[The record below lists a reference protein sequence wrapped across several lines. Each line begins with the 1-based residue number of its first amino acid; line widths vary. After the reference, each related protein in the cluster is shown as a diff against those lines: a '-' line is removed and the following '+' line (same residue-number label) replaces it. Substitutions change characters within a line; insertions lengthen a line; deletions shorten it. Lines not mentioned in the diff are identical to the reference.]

1 MEDIFKTDKATRVLM
16 LYHQLLGGHTVDKY
30 TYSLEYG
37 VNERTFDRDIETIR
51 SFLSDIYSP
60 NQLLFDR
67 ENNTYY
73 LSGSRPV
80 YMDRMDVTVMAKILL
95 DSNLLRSDEMQ
106 GLVNVMLS
114 SVKPYDAE
122 VIKTYLSQDI
132 SLYESGTKKA
142 ILKFIGDLYSVIK
155 AGQDIEV
162 VLSDSEAEVEV
173 IDVSPLQIICNDD
186 KFCLLVARDFKFNNI
201 IKIPIESIVNFKV
214 LRTNFAEG
222 LKKKYCEMKGA

>member
-1 MEDIFKTDKATRVLM
+1 MKENFKTDKATRVLM
-16 LYHQLLGGHTVDKY
+16 LYHQLLGGHAVDKY
-30 TYSLEYG
+30 TYSLEHG

-51 SFLSDIYSP
+51 LFLSDIYSSD
-60 NQLLFDR
+60 QLLFDR

-80 YMDRMDVTVMAKILL
+80 YMERMDVTVMAKILL
-95 DSNLLRSDEMQ
+95 DSNLLRNDEMQ
-106 GLVNVMLS
+106 GLINVMLS

-122 VIKTYLSQDI
+122 VIKTYLSKDI
-132 SLYESGTKKA
+132 SLYESGTTKA

-162 VLSDSEAEVEV
+162 VLCDSEEEADMMVV
-173 IDVSPLQIICNDD
+173 YPLEIVCDED
-186 KFCLLVARDFKFNNI
+186 KFCLLAARDFKLDNI

-214 LRTNFAEG
+214 LRTNYAEG
-222 LKKKYCEMKGA
+222 LKKKYCKMKGV